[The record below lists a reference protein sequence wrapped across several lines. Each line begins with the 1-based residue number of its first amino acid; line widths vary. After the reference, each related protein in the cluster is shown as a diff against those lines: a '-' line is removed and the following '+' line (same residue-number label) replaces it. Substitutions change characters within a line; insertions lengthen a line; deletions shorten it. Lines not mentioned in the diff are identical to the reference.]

1 MATGPSTKQ
10 PRVSVGGSSEIP
22 LNVEETDLS
31 KLAASIVAPSG
42 KEEPCELK
50 RLENGQTGWRTFF
63 ASPSLLD
70 FYVITSIRMI
80 RCNFLA
86 CFGGGGQGRSQR

>member
-63 ASPSLLD
+63 CLTVSFRLLCYHKYPYD
-70 FYVITSIRMI
+70 QMQFSCM
-80 RCNFLA
+80 LW
-86 CFGGGGQGRSQR
+86 GRGARA